1 MKREVSRTTWN
12 VIGEDMEMAVNQ
24 VQLKQRD
31 MSNYIYDSYL
41 LGRGNILDK
50 ILDNFSLWR
59 KDLFSPMKAWLQ
71 QD

>member
-59 KDLFSPMKAWLQ
+59 KDLFSPMKAWL
-71 QD
+71 